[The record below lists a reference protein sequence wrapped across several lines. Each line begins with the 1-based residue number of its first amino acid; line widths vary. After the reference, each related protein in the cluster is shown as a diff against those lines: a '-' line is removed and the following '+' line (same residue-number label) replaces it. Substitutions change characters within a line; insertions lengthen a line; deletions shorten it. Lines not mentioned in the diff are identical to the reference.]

1 MLYDRCQRVAL
12 RDTNSNASQSRW
24 GENTGLIQSSAQ
36 VPGIMAT
43 WDPNSVLPELYFS
56 RRAQIHIVPMR
67 SPDFWRLLL
76 KCFPQPNSTLWLPIC
91 SLCAS
96 QPRREQLWCMMRS
109 ERVGASAFVFKEAR
123 WELFPKKYIGFRIWT
138 SRDGLE
144 GPLAIL
150 GRESKGLHAGRR
162 QKGNGVCLGGAEY
175 MPEGRENEL
184 QNGRSWPR
192 LWNSLNVILGR
203 ARLYIR
209 GNEET
214 IRFWARDPNQMRVVL
229 YDVSIQLEF
238 TLNLLHA
245 RHSIRFWGCSNER
258 SHSFIQNKQSHCSM
272 TLNAR
277 GNRKQ
282 TQVNCELLSCVG
294 LFATPW
300 TIQSMEFSRPENW
313 SGYPIPSQGIFLTQG
328 SNSGLPHCRW
338 ILYQPSPQGSRRG
351 LHYRSLGFRGLA
363 VGPLLVPMIEN
374 EGLI

>member
-1 MLYDRCQRVAL
+1 
-12 RDTNSNASQSRW
+12 
-24 GENTGLIQSSAQ
+24 
-36 VPGIMAT
+36 
-43 WDPNSVLPELYFS
+43 
-56 RRAQIHIVPMR
+56 MR

-162 QKGNGVCLGGAEY
+162 QKGNAVCLGGAEY

-272 TLNAR
+272 TPLPP
-277 GNRKQ
+277 GPCY
-282 TQVNCELLSCVG
+282 TQAAAERN
-294 LFATPW
+294 
-300 TIQSMEFSRPENW
+300 
-313 SGYPIPSQGIFLTQG
+313 
-328 SNSGLPHCRW
+328 
-338 ILYQPSPQGSRRG
+338 PQGWDAVESTFILCGWECIIGIALESFLIFHHLIANWLSNWKCFVFSLCLWYCVLGNELNIG
-351 LHYRSLGFRGLA
+351 L
-363 VGPLLVPMIEN
+363 VLVSNLWM
-374 EGLI
+374 